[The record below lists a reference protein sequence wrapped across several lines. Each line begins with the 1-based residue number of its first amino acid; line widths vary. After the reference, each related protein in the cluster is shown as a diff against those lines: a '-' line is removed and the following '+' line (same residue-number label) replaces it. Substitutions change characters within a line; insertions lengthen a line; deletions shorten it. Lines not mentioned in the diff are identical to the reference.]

1 MKKSFAAWR
10 RHGLLR
16 SQSVVGSNPTDNES
30 CRSSMAEQRHP
41 ELLIPA
47 AKNTDVVK
55 VRVTSTKQSASGN
68 WRDAASENRLSRERQ
83 LAQKQ
88 TRTDPSHRSADKILP
103 ANNARRRTDVGATK
117 AGMVRRR
124 ATSSA
129 KRRGTVVPLLSSIF
143 LPVRICG
150 RRTKLRVSGLVLR
163 ALIAGRGEGQGYFA
177 Y

>member
-1 MKKSFAAWR
+1 
-10 RHGLLR
+10 
-16 SQSVVGSNPTDNES
+16 
-30 CRSSMAEQRHP
+30 MAEQRHP

-47 AKNTDVVK
+47 AKKYRCGEGARHFDKTGRFRQLERCGIGKPPV
-55 VRVTSTKQSASGN
+55 
-68 WRDAASENRLSRERQ
+68 SRE
-83 LAQKQ
+83 AISSKQ

-150 RRTKLRVSGLVLR
+150 RKTKLRVSGLVLR
-163 ALIAGRGEGQGYFA
+163 ALIAGRGEGRGYFA
-177 Y
+177 YSAGGRGFESHLAKNFTCHKACEAAGQ